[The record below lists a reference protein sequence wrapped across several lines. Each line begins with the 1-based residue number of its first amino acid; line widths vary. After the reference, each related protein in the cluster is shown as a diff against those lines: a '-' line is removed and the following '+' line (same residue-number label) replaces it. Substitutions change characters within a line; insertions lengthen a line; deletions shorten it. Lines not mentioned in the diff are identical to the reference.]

1 MAKAKFW
8 KFLSEVRSE
17 VKKVTWPNRE
27 QMISSTGAVIVIL
40 IVVGAFLALLDVIFT
55 NAIGSLLNFLT
66 GAV

>member
-8 KFLSEVRSE
+8 KFLSEVRGE

>member
-27 QMISSTGAVIVIL
+27 QMISSTGAVLIIL
-40 IVVGAFLALLDVIFT
+40 VVAGAFLALLDVIFT
-55 NAIGSLLNFLT
+55 NAIGSLLDFLI

>member
-8 KFLSEVRSE
+8 KFLSEVKSE

-27 QMISSTGAVIVIL
+27 QMISSTGAVLVIL
-40 IVVGAFLALLDVIFT
+40 VVAGAFLALLDILFT
-55 NAIGSLLNFLT
+55 NVIGSLLNFLT